1 MYSTIKKLH
10 RRSNVVLYWYS
21 VNPQDSLL
29 VILQRSYSGVFVG
42 VSRVRAFSF
51 SKTVLPFPD
60 VDSRNRTHSR
70 EFQIFPSEFLK
81 NDVRRERLDALVF
94 CFFQSLF
101 LFRNICASYYIIF
114 FLRSYFLNISN
125 LFLTSRVS
133 PFFCSS
139 NSHQSKII
147 AQLAP
152 RSTNR
157 TLEIPRGGYY
167 QQIAVQ
173 FQFGQLSA
181 LVLEKLLITI
191 DLHASWCN
199 MAHVLRWRST
209 SSIGDPVE
217 PIRGWSRVVRLGL

>member
-1 MYSTIKKLH
+1 MISIVSHNSRTESQIIFSYDINIFSSTLHCYSI
-10 RRSNVVLYWYS
+10 
-21 VNPQDSLL
+21 LL
-29 VILQRSYSGVFVG
+29 I
-42 VSRVRAFSF
+42 
-51 SKTVLPFPD
+51 
-60 VDSRNRTHSR
+60 
-70 EFQIFPSEFLK
+70 
-81 NDVRRERLDALVF
+81 
-94 CFFQSLF
+94 LF
-101 LFRNICASYYIIF
+101 LFRYICASYYIIF

-147 AQLAP
+147 AQLAS

>member
-1 MYSTIKKLH
+1 MISVVSYNTYAESQIIFGYDINFFSLTLHCYSI
-10 RRSNVVLYWYS
+10 
-21 VNPQDSLL
+21 SL
-29 VILQRSYSGVFVG
+29 
-42 VSRVRAFSF
+42 
-51 SKTVLPFPD
+51 T
-60 VDSRNRTHSR
+60 
-70 EFQIFPSEFLK
+70 
-81 NDVRRERLDALVF
+81 
-94 CFFQSLF
+94 LF
-101 LFRNICASYYIIF
+101 LFRYICASYYIIF
-114 FLRSYFLNISN
+114 FLRPYFLNVSN
-125 LFLTSRVS
+125 FFLAPRVS
-133 PFFCSS
+133 PFFSSS

-147 AQLAP
+147 AQLVP
-152 RSTNR
+152 RSTNP
-157 TLEIPRGGYY
+157 TLEIPRGGLY